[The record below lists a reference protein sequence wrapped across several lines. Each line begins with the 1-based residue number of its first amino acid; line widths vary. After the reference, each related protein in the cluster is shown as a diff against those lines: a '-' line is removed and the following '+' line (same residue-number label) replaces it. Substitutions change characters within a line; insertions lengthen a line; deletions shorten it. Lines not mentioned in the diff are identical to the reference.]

1 MPNQN
6 HRALALAALLALPLA
21 DSAWAELLTPAELDG
36 VTAAGTDAAVVV
48 VAAAV
53 GDIYA
58 RATTTGATTVGQTAQ
73 DNPALQGHFA
83 AATGTATTL
92 TLGHGDS
99 NTSVTPTT
107 NVPGGQ
113 GQSYTLGGSLR
124 VGGVEITSAASLE
137 YSRPLLPSDL

>member
-1 MPNQN
+1 MLNQN
-6 HRALALAALLALPLA
+6 HRAFALAALLALPLA
-21 DSAWAELLTPAELDG
+21 DNARAELPTPAELDG

-48 VAAAV
+48 VAAAT

-83 AATGTATTL
+83 AAIGTATTL

-107 NVPGGQ
+107 NVPGQ
-113 GQSYTLGGSLR
+113 SQSYTVGGSLS

-137 YSRPLLPSDL
+137 YSKPFLPSDL